1 MKKLNPIQKIENLN
15 DVFAIDEPGP
25 GGAHHH
31 YGVVKLN
38 TGRISEEDGTFR
50 TRPENLLVTIQMQ
63 EGPRKD
69 PDAIHGVLDCDL
81 LEIVRDRLTA
91 FQSGPYACRENACAL
106 THIEEALMWMNRRV
120 EERATRGVLG
130 TYQK

>member
-25 GGAHHH
+25 GGAHHL
-31 YGVVKLN
+31 YEVVKAN
-38 TGRISEEDGTFR
+38 TGRISDEDGTFR
-50 TRPENLLVTIQMQ
+50 TRPENMLLTVQMQ

-69 PDAIHGVLDCDL
+69 PDAIHGVLDGDL